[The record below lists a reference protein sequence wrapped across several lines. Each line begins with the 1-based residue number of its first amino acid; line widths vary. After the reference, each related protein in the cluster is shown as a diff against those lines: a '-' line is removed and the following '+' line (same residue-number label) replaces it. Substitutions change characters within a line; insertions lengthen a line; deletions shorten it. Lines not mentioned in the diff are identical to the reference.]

1 MKDTETPKYIIFN
14 SIGSLEKDLIG
25 TAVVHSIKQQYKNH
39 SIIVVSNNP
48 DVWLHNPSVY
58 RVYRVGNLPY
68 FYDDYVKDRESVIF
82 WQDPYATDD
91 YLQRRKHIIEI
102 WCELCGVQYRKTKP
116 QLFFTQREQE
126 VTKKMLGLDKPS
138 RPIFVIQT
146 HTENAPEIPY
156 FWTRDIPTK
165 IAREVV
171 SEMMA
176 RGYYVLHLRFGKEA
190 VLPGTESLN
199 LSIRQMFCAINFA
212 DARLLINSF
221 APHVSA
227 ALGKRSVVFW
237 VAQNPVIAGYPI
249 NRNLVPDSDSKLGQ
263 YVSEFNEN
271 FASDEDRMQAP
282 LAVEDY
288 YSSSEIVNLLTL

>member
-1 MKDTETPKYIIFN
+1 
-14 SIGSLEKDLIG
+14 
-25 TAVVHSIKQQYKNH
+25 
-39 SIIVVSNNP
+39 
-48 DVWLHNPSVY
+48 
-58 RVYRVGNLPY
+58 
-68 FYDDYVKDRESVIF
+68 
-82 WQDPYATDD
+82 
-91 YLQRRKHIIEI
+91 
-102 WCELCGVQYRKTKP
+102 
-116 QLFFTQREQE
+116 
-126 VTKKMLGLDKPS
+126 MLGLDKPS